1 MPFGARAS
9 GFYVAPI
16 REGDFGSG
24 DVPLFYDR
32 ATNEIV
38 YSTRASNL
46 ATSKVPTSYLAT
58 SIVSANSTLN
68 TDNQVVATSGT
79 ITITLPVNPIDGQNI
94 LIYADGDDTSV
105 NPNGKTIRI
114 AGVNYTS
121 AIQISQSI
129 RLIYVVN
136 KWFSL

>member
-1 MPFGARAS
+1 MPFDTRAS

-16 REGDFGSG
+16 REGIFE

-32 ATNEIV
+32 ATKEIV
-38 YSTRASNL
+38 YSSNRRASNL